1 MTSRRLAPPTH
12 AGATRALRDDLRE
25 LQRVPG
31 QWIAVGTYPGDAGT
45 VPESPPFQN
54 GWGNVGSGN
63 AALSFYVDKW
73 RRVHIRGAVQG
84 GAMGSVIFT
93 LPTEYRPESTER
105 FIVAGDDTFAII
117 QIDPN
122 GDVSRV
128 V

>member
-1 MTSRRLAPPTH
+1 MSPRISQPGLDKILRDHSADID
-12 AGATRALRDDLRE
+12 ALRRG
-25 LQRVPG
+25 PG
-31 QWIAVGTYPGDAGT
+31 RWIAVGTYPGDADT